1 MSTPSSGPL
10 DVAQIR
16 ADFPILAQPMRGG
29 KPLVYLDSAA
39 TSQKPRVVIDTLR
52 RYYEEQNANVHRGIH
67 ELGER
72 ATEAFEAARGKVA
85 AFIGAPSERSLVWT
99 RGTTE
104 GINLVAYAWGRHF
117 LNPGDEIVTS
127 VMEHHS
133 NLVPWQLL
141 ARDTGA
147 ALKFI
152 PVLDDGTLDLE
163 AYAGLLNPRVK
174 LVAVTQMSNVL
185 GTVNP
190 VREMAAQAHAVGA
203 LFLADGAQSV
213 PHMPVNVQEL
223 DVDFLAFSGH
233 KMCGP
238 TGIGGLY
245 IRERIA
251 EAMEPFHGGGE
262 MISTVKLEGSTWAD
276 LPHKFEAGT
285 PDISG
290 VIGLGAAVDYLTGLG
305 MDRLHAVEQEL
316 TAYAAE
322 RLASVEGLTLFGR
335 APGRGGALSFALDGA
350 HPHDISHFADRDGIA
365 LRAGH
370 MCCQPLMTRFGVGA
384 LTRASLSFY
393 NTREE
398 IDVLVEALGR
408 IGRFFRRGTR

>member
-1 MSTPSSGPL
+1 MSTTTSSPL
-10 DVAQIR
+10 DVAKVR
-16 ADFPILAQPMRGG
+16 EDFPLLAHSLRGG
-29 KPLVYLDSAA
+29 KKLVYLDSAA
-39 TSQKPRVVIDTLR
+39 TSQKPRVMIEALS
-52 RYYEEQNANVHRGIH
+52 RYYEQQNANVHRGVH

-72 ATEAFEAARGKVA
+72 ATEAFEEARTKVA
-85 AFIGAPSERSLVWT
+85 AFIGAPSERSVIWT

-104 GINLVAYAWGRHF
+104 GINLVAYAWGRHA
-117 LNPGDEIVTS
+117 LKPGDEIVTT

-147 ALKFI
+147 VLKFV
-152 PVLDDGTLDLE
+152 PVLDDGTLDQA
-163 AYAGLLNPRVK
+163 AYAALLGPRVK

-190 VREMAAQAHAVGA
+190 IREMAAQAHAVGA

-238 TGIGGLY
+238 TGIGALY
-245 IRERIA
+245 IREDVA
-251 EAMEPFHGGGE
+251 AKMEPFHGGGE
-262 MISTVKLEGSTWAD
+262 MISKVTLEGSTWAD

-290 VIGLGAAVDYLTGLG
+290 AVGLAAAIDYLNSLG
-305 MDRLHAVEQEL
+305 MDRIHAAEQDL
-316 TAYAAE
+316 TAYAVKV
-322 RLASVEGLTLFGR
+322 LSGVPGLTLYGH
-335 APGRGGALSFALDGA
+335 APERGGALSFALEGA
-350 HPHDISHFADRDGIA
+350 HPHDVSHFADRDGIA
-365 LRAGH
+365 LRPGH
-370 MCCQPLMTRFGVGA
+370 MCCQPLLHRFGVGA
-384 LTRASLSFY
+384 LTRASLYFY
-393 NTREE
+393 NTRED
-398 IDVLVEALGR
+398 IDALAVSLEK
-408 IGRFFRRGTR
+408 IGSFFRRGTR